1 MTVTELNPNNS
12 KLNSLQISLLKL
24 FSQNISDDQS
34 KDIGKILLDYFD
46 KELKNELKAV
56 TTKKGYKE
64 DDYRK
69 MLNSKS

>member
-46 KELKNELKAV
+46 KELKNELEAI

-69 MLNSKS
+69 MLNSRS